1 MPLNENWP
9 LKYKKIIFWLFI
21 SVLVL
26 QSIMPIN
33 NSNSKLNNTYL
44 FVFRMDYVV
53 HASIFL
59 VLSVLHR
66 LAYLQKENFSLGREF
81 FYFGLLLFIAVMLE
95 VLQLI
100 VTYRVFNI
108 NDLAAN
114 IIGVILS
121 IPLIWQIQKHKK
133 YNNARS

>member
-1 MPLNENWP
+1 
-9 LKYKKIIFWLFI
+9 
-21 SVLVL
+21 
-26 QSIMPIN
+26 MPIN